1 MDLRKTAEEIWQAA
15 IAAAQPDAAVKRA
28 LEGRSVAG
36 NVYLVAIG
44 KAAWQMARAA
54 VEVLGEKI
62 CDGIVITK
70 YGHIPG
76 PIPGL
81 QLREAGHP
89 VPDANSYRATQA
101 AIDEVTGLTE
111 DDLVLFLLSGGGSA
125 LFEKP
130 LLAPGHTDPKSQ
142 WIILQY
148 TRKLTILQGFLE
160 KFSHRF
166 LVFTASDAIRDAFF
180 HFIQNKI
187 EKTLVKSSFRC

>member
-1 MDLRKTAEEIWQAA
+1 MDLWKTAEEIWQAA

-81 QLREAGHP
+81 RLREAGHP
-89 VPDANSYRATQA
+89 VPDANSYRAAQE
-101 AIDEVTGLTE
+101 AIDE
-111 DDLVLFLLSGGGSA
+111 F
-125 LFEKP
+125 
-130 LLAPGHTDPKSQ
+130 
-142 WIILQY
+142 Y
-148 TRKLTILQGFLE
+148 R
-160 KFSHRF
+160 
-166 LVFTASDAIRDAFF
+166 
-180 HFIQNKI
+180 
-187 EKTLVKSSFRC
+187 